1 MNGRLE
7 SELNKQKVIKAKL
20 AKLPPIFTEFYSY
33 MEEDDRSYNT
43 IEHYIDYNIEFMEY
57 ITKGN
62 KDDEYYKNVT
72 QSNVRQFISSQRTKE
87 KDGEIVRTG
96 DSIIATKWSA
106 IKKFF
111 ICNVFSHIT
120 NCFII
125 QIRFISIQNQTIDFL
140 INIKIP

>member
-33 MEEDDRSYNT
+33 MEEDDRSSNT

-62 KDDEYYKNVT
+62 KD
-72 QSNVRQFISSQRTKE
+72 
-87 KDGEIVRTG
+87 GIVPTLLKIRR
-96 DSIIATKWSA
+96 DILKA
-106 IKKFF
+106 I
-111 ICNVFSHIT
+111 
-120 NCFII
+120 
-125 QIRFISIQNQTIDFL
+125 
-140 INIKIP
+140 